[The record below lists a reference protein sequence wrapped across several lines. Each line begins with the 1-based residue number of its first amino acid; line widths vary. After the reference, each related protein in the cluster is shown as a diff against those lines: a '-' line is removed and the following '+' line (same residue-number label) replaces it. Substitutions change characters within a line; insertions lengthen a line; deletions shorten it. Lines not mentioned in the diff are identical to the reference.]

1 VEVQVPVDG
10 GHERQSMRVTY
21 RVIPVDEADAMDLSG
36 REATT
41 AMLER
46 IVVRVEGLVDEAGK
60 DLIWNDRVRG
70 QLFGLPYARLA
81 LVRGY
86 FDGVAG
92 ARRKN

>member
-1 VEVQVPVDG
+1 
-10 GHERQSMRVTY
+10 
-21 RVIPVDEADAMDLSG
+21 
-36 REATT
+36 
-41 AMLER
+41 MLER
-46 IVVRVEGLVDEAGK
+46 IVVHVGGLADEKGAE
-60 DLIWNDRVRG
+60 LPWNDRVRG